1 MPLVPS
7 YIKKLKNYRPGKPIS
22 EASRETGIKDIIK
35 LASNENPL
43 GASPKAI
50 QAIKDS
56 LENIHRYPDA
66 SGYELRKKLADRFKV
81 KVDNVVLGAGSEG
94 IMSTIMRTFLL
105 SDDEL
110 VSAENSFIGFRVLAN
125 ASGKRIHWV
134 PMKNYRYDLEM
145 MATKIT
151 DYTKI
156 IYIANPDNPMGT
168 YVTRKE
174 FDQFYQY
181 VPERVLIIL
190 DEAYFEFADEIDD
203 YPDSMTY
210 RYDNVI
216 TLRSFSKAYGLGGVR
231 IGYGLAHDELISNL
245 LKVKVP
251 FEPSFTAQ
259 VAGIAALDDPEFLLK
274 TIKANKQGMK
284 FFKQELNILGVE
296 HIPSAANFITT
307 VWKSEEQSLKL
318 SKSLLGLG
326 VIIRQLSSF
335 GWPNCMRISI
345 GTEEENNRFIESL
358 KTVL

>member
-1 MPLVPS
+1 M
-7 YIKKLKNYRPGKPIS
+7 KKF
-22 EASRETGIKDIIK
+22 
-35 LASNENPL
+35 
-43 GASPKAI
+43 
-50 QAIKDS
+50 
-56 LENIHRYPDA
+56 
-66 SGYELRKKLADRFKV
+66 GYDV
-81 KVDNVVLGAGSEG
+81 
-94 IMSTIMRTFLL
+94 
-105 SDDEL
+105 
-110 VSAENSFIGFRVLAN
+110 
-125 ASGKRIHWV
+125 
-134 PMKNYRYDLEM
+134 EM
-145 MATKIT
+145 MAPKIT
-151 DYTKI
+151 AYTKI

-307 VWKSEEQSLKL
+307 VWKSEEKSLKL

-335 GWPNCMRISI
+335 GWPNCIRISI
-345 GTEEENNRFIESL
+345 GTEEENNRFIKSL

>member
-1 MPLVPS
+1 MSNILIIKHGSLGDIAQASGAIQDIFENHKEDKVYLLTTKPYFELFKQNPFINDVILDKRLS
-7 YIKKLKNYRPGKPIS
+7 RFNLIYLYSLMRKIKKLN
-22 EASRETGIKDIIK
+22 IIK
-35 LASNENPL
+35 
-43 GASPKAI
+43 
-50 QAIKDS
+50 
-56 LENIHRYPDA
+56 
-66 SGYELRKKLADRFKV
+66 V
-81 KVDNVVLGAGSEG
+81 
-94 IMSTIMRTFLL
+94 
-105 SDDEL
+105 
-110 VSAENSFIGFRVLAN
+110 
-125 ASGKRIHWV
+125 
-134 PMKNYRYDLEM
+134 YDLQNSSR
-145 MATKIT
+145 TKFYKNILFS
-151 DYTKI
+151 KS
-156 IYIANPDNPMGT
+156 DNKSWSSSETTLPNNIN
-168 YVTRKE
+168 KEE
-174 FDQFYQY
+174 FDQFYSY

-307 VWKSEEQSLKL
+307 VWESEEQSIKL
-318 SKSLLGLG
+318 SKSLLALG